1 MKILVIG
8 GGGREHAVVRQ
19 LYAEGGHELY
29 CAPGNGGIGAL
40 ATCVDI
46 AATDVDAMVA
56 FAQVKEMD
64 LVVVTPDDPL
74 ALGMV
79 DRLTAVGIK
88 AFGPIQAAARI
99 ESSKAFSKAL
109 MKKYGIPTAQ
119 FRVFDEPQ
127 AAKDYIGEMGAPIVV
142 KADGLALGKG
152 VFVCGTEEEAEDAV
166 DEIMVKRAF
175 GASGSRVLIE
185 ECLFGPEA
193 SLLCFTD
200 GKAVVP
206 MPAAQDHK
214 RAYDGDRGPNT
225 GGMGAFAP
233 TPKMTPS
240 LLDRVMQEIVYPTV
254 QAMAAE
260 GCPFKGVLY
269 FGLMLT
275 ERGPMVIEYNSRFG
289 DPETQAILPLL
300 KTPLS
305 QVMLAVIEERLGEM
319 EVAFSQESA
328 VCVVLA
334 SGGYPGPY
342 EKGKTIHGIQEAL
355 AEGAIVYH
363 AGTALCKDGYAT
375 AGGRVLGVTAV
386 EPSLEQAIHRAY
398 EYVDLISFA
407 GMEYRKDIGRK

>member
-79 DRLTAVGIK
+79 DRLNAVGIK
-88 AFGPIQAAARI
+88 AFGPTQAAARI

-166 DEIMVKRAF
+166 DEIYGETGLWRLRKP
-175 GASGSRVLIE
+175 GAHRGVPFRTGSLPPMFYRWQGSGPHGGGSGS
-185 ECLFGPEA
+185 
-193 SLLCFTD
+193 
-200 GKAVVP
+200 
-206 MPAAQDHK
+206 
-214 RAYDGDRGPNT
+214 
-225 GGMGAFAP
+225 
-233 TPKMTPS
+233 
-240 LLDRVMQEIVYPTV
+240 
-254 QAMAAE
+254 
-260 GCPFKGVLY
+260 
-269 FGLMLT
+269 
-275 ERGPMVIEYNSRFG
+275 
-289 DPETQAILPLL
+289 
-300 KTPLS
+300 
-305 QVMLAVIEERLGEM
+305 
-319 EVAFSQESA
+319 
-328 VCVVLA
+328 
-334 SGGYPGPY
+334 
-342 EKGKTIHGIQEAL
+342 
-355 AEGAIVYH
+355 
-363 AGTALCKDGYAT
+363 
-375 AGGRVLGVTAV
+375 
-386 EPSLEQAIHRAY
+386 
-398 EYVDLISFA
+398 
-407 GMEYRKDIGRK
+407 

>member
-1 MKILVIG
+1 
-8 GGGREHAVVRQ
+8 
-19 LYAEGGHELY
+19 
-29 CAPGNGGIGAL
+29 
-40 ATCVDI
+40 
-46 AATDVDAMVA
+46 
-56 FAQVKEMD
+56 
-64 LVVVTPDDPL
+64 
-74 ALGMV
+74 
-79 DRLTAVGIK
+79 
-88 AFGPIQAAARI
+88 
-99 ESSKAFSKAL
+99 
-109 MKKYGIPTAQ
+109 
-119 FRVFDEPQ
+119 
-127 AAKDYIGEMGAPIVV
+127 
-142 KADGLALGKG
+142 
-152 VFVCGTEEEAEDAV
+152 
-166 DEIMVKRAF
+166 
-175 GASGSRVLIE
+175 
-185 ECLFGPEA
+185 
-193 SLLCFTD
+193 
-200 GKAVVP
+200 
-206 MPAAQDHK
+206 
-214 RAYDGDRGPNT
+214 
-225 GGMGAFAP
+225 
-233 TPKMTPS
+233 MTPS

-375 AGGRVLGVTAV
+375 GGRPGAGGLRRWSPPWSRPDT
-386 EPSLEQAIHRAY
+386 EPMSMWICLLCGNGIPK
-398 EYVDLISFA
+398 
-407 GMEYRKDIGRK
+407 GYR